1 MSQRE
6 RIRMSDA
13 EVGAFLD
20 ERRTMSVA
28 TLDPDGFP
36 HLVAMW
42 YVVRDG
48 LVHFWTY
55 AKSRKAVN
63 LRRDPRLTCMVESGR
78 RYEELRGVSI
88 AGRAVLITDTAQV
101 TDIGMAISERY
112 YGEAAMGE
120 QRDALRA
127 GVEAQA
133 PKRVGVRVAAERI
146 ASWDHRKLIPVEG

>member
-1 MSQRE
+1 MTQRE

-13 EVGAFLD
+13 EIAAFLD
-20 ERRTMSVA
+20 ERLTMSVA
-28 TLDPDGFP
+28 TLDPDGWP

-42 YVVRDG
+42 YVMRDG
-48 LVHFWTY
+48 DVHFWTY

-63 LRRDPRLTCMVESGR
+63 LRRDPRVTCMVESGE
-78 RYEELRGVSI
+78 RYDQLRGLSI
-88 AGRAVLITDTAQV
+88 AGRGVLIEDTQLV

-112 YGEAAMGE
+112 YGEAAVGE

-133 PKRVGVRVAAERI
+133 PKRVGVRIEVERL
-146 ASWDHRKLIPVEG
+146 ASWDHSKLVS